1 MGVYKTLY
9 MQNASWSLLQDCIYN
24 MNKRTKITYLMTKL
38 MVTNYLLG

>member
-24 MNKRTKITYLMTKL
+24 MNKWTKITLFNDKVNGY
-38 MVTNYLLG
+38 